1 MYFSERNKLK
11 PQKEIV
17 LGNLDRTCKNRL
29 WNCIYDIYRRNGY
42 DSLEIKKSLNYVLD
56 KVGEKY
62 TYSSLLGS
70 LFGQTVEDGV
80 KRLEQVWENSEW
92 YCEFD
97 IIETILETKIDV
109 TYSDDEIP
117 IPQLFNTIFEEE
129 KSGYRIIDNMII
141 AITDPV
147 ELEEIEE
154 SLNIPFDIVDESLT
168 KALRFYSDRESPDY
182 KNSIK
187 ESITAV
193 ESMCKIICDDDS
205 LVLGRALGKLES
217 KGIYIHS
224 AMKEG
229 FKKLYGYTSDAN
241 GIRHGGIDES
251 KVMAE
256 DAKYMLVTC
265 SAFVNY
271 LKEKYLKTQGEY
283 DGKD

>member
-97 IIETILETKIDV
+97 IIETILEKKLMLLILMMKHQ
-109 TYSDDEIP
+109 YHNCLI
-117 IPQLFNTIFEEE
+117 QYL
-129 KSGYRIIDNMII
+129 K
-141 AITDPV
+141 
-147 ELEEIEE
+147 
-154 SLNIPFDIVDESLT
+154 
-168 KALRFYSDRESPDY
+168 K
-182 KNSIK
+182 K
-187 ESITAV
+187 
-193 ESMCKIICDDDS
+193 S
-205 LVLGRALGKLES
+205 LVIE
-217 KGIYIHS
+217 
-224 AMKEG
+224 
-229 FKKLYGYTSDAN
+229 
-241 GIRHGGIDES
+241 
-251 KVMAE
+251 
-256 DAKYMLVTC
+256 
-265 SAFVNY
+265 
-271 LKEKYLKTQGEY
+271 
-283 DGKD
+283 

>member
-168 KALRFYSDRESPDY
+168 KALKFYSDRESPDY

-205 LVLGRALGKLES
+205 LGLGRALGKLES
-217 KGIYIHS
+217 KGIYIHR

>member
-109 TYSDDEIP
+109 TYSDDETP
-117 IPQLFNTIFEEE
+117 
-129 KSGYRIIDNMII
+129 
-141 AITDPV
+141 
-147 ELEEIEE
+147 
-154 SLNIPFDIVDESLT
+154 
-168 KALRFYSDRESPDY
+168 
-182 KNSIK
+182 
-187 ESITAV
+187 
-193 ESMCKIICDDDS
+193 
-205 LVLGRALGKLES
+205 
-217 KGIYIHS
+217 
-224 AMKEG
+224 
-229 FKKLYGYTSDAN
+229 
-241 GIRHGGIDES
+241 
-251 KVMAE
+251 
-256 DAKYMLVTC
+256 
-265 SAFVNY
+265 
-271 LKEKYLKTQGEY
+271 
-283 DGKD
+283 

>member
-109 TYSDDEIP
+109 TYSDDETP

-154 SLNIPFDIVDESLT
+154 SLNTPFDVVDESLT
-168 KALRFYSDRESPDY
+168 KALKFYSDRESPDY

-205 LVLGRALGKLES
+205 LELGKALGKLES

-251 KVMAE
+251 EVMAE